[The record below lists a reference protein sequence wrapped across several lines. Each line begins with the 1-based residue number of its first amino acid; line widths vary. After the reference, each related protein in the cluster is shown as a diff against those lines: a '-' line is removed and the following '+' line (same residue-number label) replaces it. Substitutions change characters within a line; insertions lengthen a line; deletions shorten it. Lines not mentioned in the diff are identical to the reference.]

1 MKNME
6 TQIGQ
11 LAKQIVSQSSGGFVG
26 GTTNNPN
33 NECCKAIELWNKKA
47 LTPVESEV
55 VENERKNKF
64 IEGEKNE
71 KLIDVDS
78 ILRKS
83 KSQLLK
89 DGDKEQE
96 VRSYV
101 KQSNPRL
108 SKKNKNHE
116 GQFKKFMEL
125 FTQLQVNIPCDE
137 VLEHMSCMLS
147 S

>member
-33 NECCKAIELWNKKA
+33 NESCKAIELWNKKA

-64 IEGEKNE
+64 IEGEKM
-71 KLIDVDS
+71 
-78 ILRKS
+78 
-83 KSQLLK
+83 
-89 DGDKEQE
+89 
-96 VRSYV
+96 
-101 KQSNPRL
+101 
-108 SKKNKNHE
+108 KN
-116 GQFKKFMEL
+116 
-125 FTQLQVNIPCDE
+125 
-137 VLEHMSCMLS
+137 
-147 S
+147 